1 MFDHRHLAAALES
14 VSSVPTE
21 PTTAGI
27 EVDGLAHHELG
38 TYRHADPRRRIFD
51 AMIETVA
58 RRGYDLTT
66 IERVASVAGVPTAVF
81 DEHFEDKRE
90 CFLQTLD
97 ELIGR
102 LESTVLARV
111 DEQMPWPER
120 IEVGL
125 RALLTELAT
134 HPDSSR
140 VAMVECL
147 SAGKAAIA
155 RLHRLMAR
163 LAAILDEG
171 RTQAGEEGVDWIEYL
186 PPQISTAVVGGVVS
200 IVHRQVLEDRTDE
213 LGAMLPDLLYFA
225 LLPYLGH
232 DRALSVA
239 GLDAEA

>member
-14 VSSVPTE
+14 VSSVPAE

-27 EVDGLAHHELG
+27 EVDGPARHELG
-38 TYRHADPRRRIFD
+38 IYRYADPRRRIFD

-81 DEHFEDKRE
+81 DEHFEDKQE

-97 ELIGR
+97 ELIAR
-102 LESTVLARV
+102 LEATVLARV

-125 RALLTELAT
+125 RALLTELAA

-155 RLHRLMAR
+155 RLQRLMAR

-171 RTQAGEEGVDWIEYL
+171 RMHAGEDGMDWVEYL
-186 PPQISTAVVGGVVS
+186 PPQISTAVVGGIVS

-213 LGAMLPDLLYFA
+213 LGAMLGDLLYFA

-239 GLDAEA
+239 GLGAEA